1 MIKAV
6 LFDFDETLQD
16 RTAAFDKY
24 ADAFMDEFL
33 PQISKEEKQKRIN
46 DMVKTGNGGYVV
58 RTKWYQQLIDMW
70 HWENAPSAQTLAEHY
85 DTKFGTFNVI
95 FNETVPLLKEL
106 RARGIKTGVITNG
119 PSVLQ
124 HTKLD
129 NSGLLPYCDIV
140 VVSGDINVHKPDAQ
154 IFKYTADKLG
164 LKAEECLYVG
174 DHPVND
180 IEGALGAGM
189 NAVRMNW
196 GWFKDKDLRSDV
208 PVVDNIYD
216 VIKYV

>member
-33 PQISKEEKQKRIN
+33 PQISKEEKKKRIN

-70 HWENAPSAQTLAEHY
+70 QWENAPSAQMLAEHY

-106 RARGIKTGVITNG
+106 RAKGIKTGVITNG

-140 VVSGDINVHKPDAQ
+140 VVSGDINIHKPDAA
-154 IFKYTADKLG
+154 IFIYTADKLG

-189 NAVRMNW
+189 KAVRMNW

>member
-70 HWENAPSAQTLAEHY
+70 QWKNAPSAQMLAEHY

-95 FNETVPLLKEL
+95 FNETVPLLKDL
-106 RARGIKTGVITNG
+106 RAKGIKTGVITNG

-129 NSGLLPYCDIV
+129 NSGLLPYCDIA
-140 VVSGDINVHKPDAQ
+140 VVSGDINIHKPDAA
-154 IFKYTADKLG
+154 IFIYTADKLG

-189 NAVRMNW
+189 KAVRMNW

>member
-70 HWENAPSAQTLAEHY
+70 QWKNAPSAQMLAEHY

-106 RARGIKTGVITNG
+106 RAKGIKTGVITNG

-129 NSGLLPYCDIV
+129 NSGLLPYCDIA
-140 VVSGDINVHKPDAQ
+140 VVSGDINIHKPDAA
-154 IFKYTADKLG
+154 IFIYTADKLG
-164 LKAEECLYVG
+164 LKTEECLYVG

-189 NAVRMNW
+189 KVVRMNW

>member
-70 HWENAPSAQTLAEHY
+70 QWENAPSAQMLAEHY

-124 HTKLD
+124 HTKLN

-189 NAVRMNW
+189 KAVRMNW